1 MQPGV
6 FSRVMRVLDRS
17 QTTSRSSLL
26 WGCADIP
33 GYSHLER
40 ISPLLWVGNEVA
52 AAHGDFDAV
61 VSTTTPYDLE
71 GLPAPHLATHQ
82 VLFEDGRGAE
92 TSCAADFAKHCI
104 LQGASVVA
112 ESIAAG
118 KKTLVH
124 CAWGQNRSCA
134 ICCAYAVLHVGVRA
148 GDAIAYV
155 RRRNLADRKYKGQQP
170 PRGGAMHNSVFCD
183 IVRSLQRESQ
193 PRGVR
198 NRQRVSL
205 HSGCS
210 DRPGYSHLERISP
223 FLWVGNKVAAAHG
236 NFDIVVSTTT
246 PYDAEGRAVPHL
258 MTHKVL
264 FEDAQGAE
272 TAADAEFANS
282 CILQGVEFVAQSI
295 ASGRRTLVH
304 CAWGQ
309 NGSCA
314 ICCAY
319 AVIHTGM
326 RADDAIAYVRE
337 RNLADRKYRGQRPP
351 GGAMHNGV
359 FCEIVR
365 ALEQGQPKTGMR
377 PSAFLH
383 A

>member
-1 MQPGV
+1 M
-6 FSRVMRVLDRS
+6 MRVLDRS
-17 QTTSRSSLL
+17 QTTSRSSLV
-26 WGCADIP
+26 WGCADVP
-33 GYSHLER
+33 GYSHLEK

-71 GLPAPHLATHQ
+71 GHPAPHLATHQ
-82 VLFEDGRGAE
+82 VLFEDARGAE
-92 TSCAADFAKHCI
+92 TAGAADFAKRCI

-112 ESIAAG
+112 ECIAAG

-124 CAWGQNRSCA
+124 CAWGQNRSCS
-134 ICCAYAVLHVGVRA
+134 ICCAYAVLHVGLGA
-148 GDAIAYV
+148 DDAIAYV
-155 RRRNLADRKYKGQQP
+155 RRCNLADRQYKGQRP
-170 PRGGAMHNSVFCD
+170 PRGGAMHNNVFCD

-193 PRGVR
+193 APRLR
-198 NRQRVSL
+198 LRQRVSL

-223 FLWVGNKVAAAHG
+223 LLWVGNEVAAAHG

-246 PYDAEGRAVPHL
+246 PYDPDGRPAPHL
-258 MTHKVL
+258 VTHEVL

-272 TAADAEFANS
+272 TAAAAEFAKS
-282 CILQGVEFVAQSI
+282 CILQGVAFVAQSI

-309 NGSCA
+309 NRSCA

-319 AVIHTGM
+319 AVLHTGM

-359 FCEIVR
+359 FCKIVR
-365 ALEQGQPKTGMR
+365 ALERGGR
-377 PSAFLH
+377 EFG
-383 A
+383 